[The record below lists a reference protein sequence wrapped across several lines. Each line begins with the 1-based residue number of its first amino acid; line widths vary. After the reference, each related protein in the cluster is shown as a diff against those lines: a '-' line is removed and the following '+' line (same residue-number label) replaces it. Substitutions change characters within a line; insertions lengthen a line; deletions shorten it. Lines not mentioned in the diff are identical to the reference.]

1 MLINQLRQDLKE
13 SMKNKETIRKNTLQI
28 VIGNYQLAEK
38 EKKSEL
44 TSEEGL
50 AIIQKELKQTE
61 EVLKDFKSAGR
72 QDLINEN
79 EKIIEILK
87 SYLPKQFNE
96 EEIRSIVSEK
106 IQELSLDTSNKGLLM
121 KHLMPLF
128 KNKANG
134 KLVNQIIGEFVK

>member
-13 SMKNKETIRKNTLQI
+13 SMKNKDKVRRNVLQI

-44 TSEEGL
+44 TAEEGL
-50 AIIQKELKQTE
+50 AVIQKELKQTE
-61 EVLKDFKSAGR
+61 DALKDFKSAGR
-72 QDLINEN
+72 QDLIEEN
-79 EKIIEILK
+79 EQIIEILK
-87 SYLPKQFNE
+87 SYLPKQYNE
-96 EEIRSIVSEK
+96 DEIRKIVAEK
-106 IQELSLDTSNKGLLM
+106 IEELSLDTSNKGLLM